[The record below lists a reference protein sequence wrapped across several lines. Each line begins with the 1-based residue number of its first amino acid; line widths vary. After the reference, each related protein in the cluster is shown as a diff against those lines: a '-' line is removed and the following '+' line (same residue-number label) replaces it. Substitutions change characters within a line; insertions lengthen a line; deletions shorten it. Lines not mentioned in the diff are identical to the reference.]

1 MHIGTVD
8 TKHLKWRK
16 VRDGVEVLSVPLMT
30 MDGAPR
36 EMARV
41 ADAAIAET
49 SLGVIDT
56 SNHQPHFAAQTDDDR
71 ERRQQLYADA
81 DERLTSRW
89 KSPSPLA
96 ADVVKPAAPKPTGDA
111 TEDAYQRYDQ
121 RITER
126 WRGAA

>member
-1 MHIGTVD
+1 MHLGTAD
-8 TKHLKWRK
+8 TKNLKWRK
-16 VRDGVEVLSVPLMT
+16 VRDGVEVLTIPMVM

-36 EMARV
+36 EMAE
-41 ADAAIAET
+41 AANSAIAET

-56 SNHQPHFAAQTDDDR
+56 SANQPHFAPQTDADR

-96 ADVVKPAAPKPTGDA
+96 ADVVKPAAPKPTGDVQQ
-111 TEDAYQRYDQ
+111 DAYDRYDQ
-121 RITER
+121 RISER

>member
-16 VRDGVEVLSVPLMT
+16 VRDGVEVLSVPLMV

-36 EMARV
+36 EMAEA

-49 SLGVIDT
+49 NFGVIDT
-56 SNHQPHFAAQTDDDR
+56 SNHQPHFAPQTDADR

-81 DERLTSRW
+81 DQRLTSRW
-89 KSPSPLA
+89 KNPSPLA
-96 ADVVKPAAPKPTGDA
+96 ADVAKPAAPQPSGDA
-111 TEDAYQRYDQ
+111 QQDAYDRYDQ
-121 RITER
+121 RISER